1 MLPSI
6 VDPFPPFFSF
16 HRNCHRDA
24 SKHTRNTHSRN
35 KQPTTHILSY
45 AIRVL
50 ATLRVL
56 PNQPNSAVH
65 CPALP
70 CIAVHCPALPASA
83 VTEFRGHSTHHASL
97 SLPPSSLD
105 PTGIPRAPQECP
117 LSRKIQ
123 SGRANVKSIRI
134 SCPTI
139 STESALYTLAILRDT
154 SSHSSSTRLAPAR
167 RCCGNAARLRSDRP
181 LLLRNALLSSYK
193 AFRSHFRFRIARL
206 GCRTGFANP

>member
-24 SKHTRNTHSRN
+24 PKHTRNTHSRN

-105 PTGIPRAPQECP
+105 PTGTARMPTFPQNPIRARYREQI
-117 LSRKIQ
+117 R
-123 SGRANVKSIRI
+123 RI

-139 STESALYTLAILRDT
+139 STESELYTLAIRRVT

-193 AFRSHFRFRIARL
+193 AFRSHFRFRIALL